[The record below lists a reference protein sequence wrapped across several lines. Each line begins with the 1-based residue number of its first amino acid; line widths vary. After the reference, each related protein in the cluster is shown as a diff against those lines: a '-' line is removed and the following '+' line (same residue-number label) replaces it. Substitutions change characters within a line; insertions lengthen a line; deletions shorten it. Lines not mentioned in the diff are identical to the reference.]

1 MTLLKI
7 KRKVFTV
14 ILAVVIC
21 FSTVSF
27 VSADKVKD
35 NVKILFTHDLHSRM
49 DSDVVS
55 GEVAGG
61 FARLKTLINQ
71 KFDKKEPTV
80 LVDAGD
86 FSMGTL
92 YQTVYESQ
100 ASELKMMGHLGF
112 DATTFGNHEFDYRSE
127 GVANMLNSAI
137 LHDDVN
143 DGLVMPQFVISNIDW
158 NKNNSKENKL
168 VKDALETYGAKDY
181 TVIERGGV
189 SFGIYGVVGQDA
201 EECAPASGIDFD
213 SIVDTSK
220 RVVDI
225 LKNEEKVDIIIC
237 LSHSGTDENSKKS
250 EDEILAMEV
259 PEIDLIVSGHTH
271 TLLEKPIKHGDTY
284 IVSAGEYGRHLGEI
298 DLYKNASGR
307 WSLESYKLNKVDSS
321 IAENEDIAKKLE
333 HYRGM
338 INENYLKAFGYTYN
352 QVLAVNNYDFTPIN
366 EFGSTLRE
374 DTLGSIIADSYMYA
388 VKQAEGEN
396 YEQVALTVAPTGT
409 IRDTLQKGEIKV
421 WDVFNISCLGIGPD
435 RITGYPLVSVY
446 LTGAELKTV
455 AEIDVSVSRLMT
467 SAQLFPSGMKWEYNS
482 NRLILNKVTDVKL
495 VDENGNESE
504 LVEDKLYR
512 VVAGLYSAQMLGAVE
527 DTSKGILSV
536 TPKDK
541 NGNVIADFEEH
552 IVYDKNGNEVK
563 EWYALASYLKSF
575 EKNDDGIAVIPE
587 RYSHPEGRKHDTN
600 SKNIIEILKNPNKIA
615 LVIYFAIV
623 VVLVLIIVTVLL
635 VIRKIK
641 RRKLKNA

>member
-1 MTLLKI
+1 MKNILNKMI
-7 KRKVFTV
+7 CV
-14 ILAVVIC
+14 ILSFIIC
-21 FSTVSF
+21 FGFGTTWAALSKHKLV
-27 VSADKVKD
+27 KV
-35 NVKILFTHDLHSRM
+35 LFTHDLHSRM

-55 GEVAGG
+55 GEIVGG
-61 FARLKTLINQ
+61 FARLKTLIDQ

-100 ASELKMMGHLGF
+100 ASELKMMGYLQY
-112 DATTFGNHEFDYRSE
+112 DAVTFGNHEFDYRSE
-127 GVANMLNSAI
+127 GLANMLNSAI

-158 NKNNSKENKL
+158 NMNNTKDNKL
-168 VKDALETYGAKDY
+168 VKDALDNYGAKEY

-189 SFGIYGVVGQDA
+189 RFGIYGVVGQDA
-201 EECAPASGIDFD
+201 EECAPASNIDFG

-220 RVVDI
+220 RIVNT

-237 LSHSGTDENSKKS
+237 LSHSGTDENEKKS
-250 EDEILAMEV
+250 EDEILAQEV
-259 PEIDLIVSGHTH
+259 PEIDVIVSGHTH
-271 TLLEKPIKHGDTY
+271 STLSQPIKHGDTY
-284 IVSAGEYGRHLGEI
+284 IVSCGEYGRNLGEI
-298 DLYKNASGR
+298 NLYKNASGR
-307 WSLESYKLNKVDSS
+307 WELDSYKLNKVDSS
-321 IAENEDIAKKLE
+321 VAENEHINKKLDG
-333 HYRGM
+333 YRSM
-338 INENYLKAFGYTYN
+338 INEHYLKNFGYTYD
-352 QVLAVNNYDFTPIN
+352 QVLAVNNYDFTPIT
-366 EFGSTLRE
+366 EFGETLKE

-396 YEQVALTVAPTGT
+396 YEDVALTVAPTGT
-409 IRDTLQKGEIKV
+409 IRDTLQKGNIKV

-455 AEIDVSVSRLMT
+455 AEIDVSVSALMP
-467 SAQLFPSGMKWEYNS
+467 SAQLFPSGIKWQYNS

-495 VDENGNESE
+495 IDDNGNETE
-504 LVEDKLYR
+504 LQDDKLYR

-527 DTSKGILSV
+527 DTSMGILSV

-541 NGNVIADFEEH
+541 DGNAITDFEKH
-552 IVYDKNGNEVK
+552 IIYDKNGNEVK
-563 EWYALASYLKSF
+563 EWYALASYLESF
-575 EKNDDGIAVIPE
+575 EKNSDGVSVIPK
-587 RYSHPEGRKHDTN
+587 RYSTIEGRKIDTD

-615 LVIYFAIV
+615 LVVYAVILFLIAI
-623 VVLVLIIVTVLL
+623 LVFTVLL
-635 VIRKIK
+635 ISKKI
-641 RRKLKNA
+641 RRKKANSK